1 MSRDQPA
8 PQPPASLVIPALVR
22 QITAAGG
29 FATVLARGSQFGSAM
44 LLVHRWQ
51 GQVRAYER
59 LPTVAGAS
67 AWRLAADGEEA
78 VDRFLDRQRGFDADL
93 WILELDVAELQR
105 FVPDIST
112 SD

>member
-1 MSRDQPA
+1 MSLAESA
-8 PQPPASLVIPALVR
+8 PQPPASLVIPALIR
-22 QITAAGG
+22 QVSAAGG
-29 FATVLARGSQFGSAM
+29 FATVLAKGSSFGSAL

-51 GQVRAYER
+51 GEVRAFER
-59 LPTVAGAS
+59 LPSLDGQP

-78 VDRFLDRQRGFDADL
+78 VARFLDRQRRFDPDL
-93 WILELDVAELQR
+93 WVIELDVAELQR